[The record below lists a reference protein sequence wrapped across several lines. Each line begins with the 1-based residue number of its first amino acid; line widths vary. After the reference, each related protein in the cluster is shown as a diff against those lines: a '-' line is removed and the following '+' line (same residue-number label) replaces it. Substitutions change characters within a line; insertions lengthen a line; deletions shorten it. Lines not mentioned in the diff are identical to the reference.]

1 MPQTRPRGLTGSV
14 TTGTTADP
22 YTHARALTLSHTQP
36 RARSVVWVVGAVS
49 FGKAAAVRRGSSCAR
64 GMAVGWDGRC
74 GRVRQRGRMREG
86 NGL

>member
-22 YTHARALTLSHTQP
+22 YTHARARTHTLSHRP

-49 FGKAAAVRRGSSCAR
+49 FGEAAVRRGSSSCAR
-64 GMAVGWDGRC
+64 GMAVG
-74 GRVRQRGRMREG
+74 MRWVDVG
-86 NGL
+86 G